1 MEMTLTQVQEAL
13 KLCNYAPG
21 TVDGYDGP
29 ETQAAVRRA
38 QEGYDIEADGIA
50 GPVTKEHL
58 SKQVRGIQAQL
69 NAKGCGCPVDG
80 LPGPLTDAAI
90 KTLQADFGL
99 VADGIVGYNTEAAL
113 FDYATADPA
122 PAFDPQEQVTEHF
135 NMQEFKCECGG
146 KYCDGFPV
154 LMNRT
159 LIEKLEQVR
168 KDLGIPLVVTSGV
181 RCEILNAE
189 VGGVPDSYH
198 KLGRAADIAVYA
210 ANGYTVDAVA
220 DAGERYGL
228 KTIRYYDRSFVHFQ
242 WNA

>member
-21 TVDGYDGP
+21 TVNGYDGS

-38 QEGYDIEADGIA
+38 QEGYGIEADGIA

-58 SKQVRGIQAQL
+58 SEQVRGIQAQL
-69 NAKGCGCPVDG
+69 NAKGYNCLVDG
-80 LPGPLTDAAI
+80 LSGPLTDAAV

-99 VADGIVGYNTEAAL
+99 VTDGIVGYNTEAAL

-154 LMNRT
+154 PMNRT

-189 VGGVPDSYH
+189 EMCIRDSTYSVCIH
-198 KLGRAADIAVYA
+198 CFSPLH
-210 ANGYTVDAVA
+210 N
-220 DAGERYGL
+220 
-228 KTIRYYDRSFVHFQ
+228 
-242 WNA
+242 

>member
-29 ETQAAVRRA
+29 ETQAAVWRA
-38 QEGYDIEADGIA
+38 QEGYGIEADGIA
-50 GPVTKEHL
+50 GPVTKDHL
-58 SKQVRGIQAQL
+58 SEQVRGIQAQL
-69 NAKGCGCPVDG
+69 NAKGYSCLVDG
-80 LPGPLTDAAI
+80 LPGPLTDAAV
-90 KTLQADFGL
+90 KTLQANFGL
-99 VADGIVGYNTEAAL
+99 VTDGIVGYNTEAAL
-113 FDYATADPA
+113 FGYAAADPA
-122 PAFDPQEQVTEHF
+122 PAFDP
-135 NMQEFKCECGG
+135 QEFKCECGG

-154 LMNRT
+154 PMNRT

-168 KDLGIPLVVTSGV
+168 KDLGVPMVVTSGV

>member
-1 MEMTLTQVQEAL
+1 M
-13 KLCNYAPG
+13 
-21 TVDGYDGP
+21 
-29 ETQAAVRRA
+29 
-38 QEGYDIEADGIA
+38 
-50 GPVTKEHL
+50 TKEHL
-58 SKQVRGIQAQL
+58 SEQVRGIQAQL
-69 NAKGCGCPVDG
+69 NAKGYNCLVDG
-80 LPGPLTDAAI
+80 LSGPLTDAAV

-99 VADGIVGYNTEAAL
+99 VTDGIVGYNTEAAL

-154 LMNRT
+154 PMNRT